1 MMTFADLFLY
11 IHALKM
17 RSEEERVIL
26 ALLFPLKS
34 PSVLEIV
41 LAFSSKSIELC
52 TYLFVKDSRGNI
64 HHWQNLPKRL
74 GMHGGLTVTICK

>member
-26 ALLFPLKS
+26 ALLFPLKY

-52 TYLFVKDSRGNI
+52 TYLFVEVSRGNI

-74 GMHGGLTVTICK
+74 GMHGGLSVTICK